1 MPAQSSQ
8 PLESGRGAM
17 SRPVTGA
24 MPTPDV
30 ERSAL
35 VALLSRS
42 GTRWHEVTSTV
53 LESGSALDCLERQ
66 LSDGVTLFETPD
78 VETAVARAAERI
90 ASWEKAGITV
100 RAFLEPGYPTQLRDI
115 REMPPLVFTR
125 GKLVEPD
132 LRAIAVVGTRKA
144 SSTGLKRAANIAT
157 TLARQDITVVS
168 GLAAGI
174 DTAAH
179 RAALDTGGR
188 TVAVIGTGITRYYPA
203 ANQELQDEI
212 AEHGLVLSQ
221 FWPDA
226 APSKISFP
234 MRNVVMSGYAA
245 ATIVVEASEVSGTRI
260 QARRALEHGRFVIL
274 LKDVLAADWAKDLA
288 MRPGVMVVDGYSELD
303 EAISEALKLGSI
315 DLSSLG
321 PLSVG

>member
-1 MPAQSSQ
+1 M
-8 PLESGRGAM
+8 RI
-17 SRPVTGA
+17 
-24 MPTPDV
+24 PDT

-35 VALLSRS
+35 VALLSRPGAS
-42 GTRWHEVTSTV
+42 WHEVANAV
-53 LESGSALDCLERQ
+53 LETGSALNCLERQ
-66 LSDGVTLFETPD
+66 LSDSTTLFERPNTD
-78 VETAVARAAERI
+78 SEIAVAAERI
-90 ASWEKAGITV
+90 TAWEKAGITV
-100 RAFLEPGYPTQLRDI
+100 RAFFEPDYPTQLRDI

-125 GKLVEPD
+125 GELVEDD

-144 SSTGLKRAANIAT
+144 SPVGLKRAANIAT

-179 RAALDTGGR
+179 RAALDAGGR

-203 ANQELQDEI
+203 ENRELQDEI
-212 AEHGLVLSQ
+212 TEHGLVLSQ

-226 APSKISFP
+226 SPSKISFP

-245 ATIVVEASEVSGTRI
+245 ATIVVEASEISGTRI

-274 LKDVLAADWAKDLA
+274 LKDVLAAEWARNLA
-288 MRPGVMVVDGYSELD
+288 ERPGVIVVDGYSDLD
-303 EAISEALKLGSI
+303 DAISEALRLNSI
-315 DLSSLG
+315 DLTALG
-321 PLSVG
+321 PLHVG